1 MSATIEPKPRVKKK
15 ITMNLWLDLQFEL
28 KKLSA
33 GTIYESEYQ
42 VLLNDVL
49 DEALK
54 NKMLILKV
62 LNKKEAELKSAE
74 KAKK

>member
-1 MSATIEPKPRVKKK
+1 MSDTGQKPRIKKK

-62 LNKKEAELKSAE
+62 FNKKEAEQKQKE
-74 KAKK
+74 KTK